1 MIYIIGAILDNTRL
15 APPETVLLNLNF
27 LNSYEDAQAYTEQE
41 HQGWL
46 TEAGFTD
53 FNRIVLSNGHSI
65 LTGRKQG

>member
-46 TEAGFTD
+46 TEAGFTG
-53 FNRIVLSNGHSI
+53 FQPSRSFKW
-65 LTGRKQG
+65 T